1 MRPSS
6 HHFIVISVIA
16 VAAVAMATVAAFL
29 PATSGARPA
38 LTDIVTE
45 RPPTTVPSRPT
56 GAVAQAA
63 QAVQAAASNT
73 RPITSGGVTQPI
85 TCAWP
90 VESTPSK
97 ANVAYPDSNAT
108 YWTTPFIAQEG
119 MTITLNGTFP
129 TARFFSFVVYNSAGQ
144 DFTTNGIPSSLTDY
158 QMVPDPGTQNPWVT
172 ASAASGTYSVTLMNG
187 VTSGMTNAI
196 PLTPS
201 TPSTPLLKGI
211 PAITGFVTMRVYL
224 PANNNANAI
233 PLPTMTISTDNGAKV
248 TTLKQCASAQKTPS
262 MKTQIMK
269 AAIAKMLTQTL
280 AGKAGTPPTTSGTCS
295 ASLVFCKA
303 GGSTTP
309 FPNSDSGYVAARY
322 QPAAGYV
329 TVVKA
334 KMPKSATAYGNGPGV
349 WPASGINL
357 RYWSFCN
364 YVYAKPYPVVTVGP
378 IMGCTADQDMPLV
391 NGTATVVIS
400 SLKDRPVSTLGPK
413 AKLGWLPTSPTNTT
427 AEEVIAI
434 RNMLA
439 APTFTQSVMNAE
451 NSNQASAQSTMGPYY
466 PSGVQCTTATFA
478 KGGAAGCFKNPAS
491 PS

>member
-6 HHFIVISVIA
+6 HHFHVITVISV
-16 VAAVAMATVAAFL
+16 AAVGMYTGAAFL

-158 QMVPDPGTQNPWVT
+158 QMVPDPGTQNPWFT
-172 ASAASGTYSVTLMNG
+172 AGAASGTYSVTLMNG

-201 TPSTPLLKGI
+201 TPSTPLL
-211 PAITGFVTMRVYL
+211 
-224 PANNNANAI
+224 
-233 PLPTMTISTDNGAKV
+233 
-248 TTLKQCASAQKTPS
+248 
-262 MKTQIMK
+262 
-269 AAIAKMLTQTL
+269 
-280 AGKAGTPPTTSGTCS
+280 
-295 ASLVFCKA
+295 
-303 GGSTTP
+303 
-309 FPNSDSGYVAARY
+309 
-322 QPAAGYV
+322 
-329 TVVKA
+329 
-334 KMPKSATAYGNGPGV
+334 
-349 WPASGINL
+349 
-357 RYWSFCN
+357 
-364 YVYAKPYPVVTVGP
+364 
-378 IMGCTADQDMPLV
+378 
-391 NGTATVVIS
+391 
-400 SLKDRPVSTLGPK
+400 
-413 AKLGWLPTSPTNTT
+413 
-427 AEEVIAI
+427 
-434 RNMLA
+434 
-439 APTFTQSVMNAE
+439 
-451 NSNQASAQSTMGPYY
+451 
-466 PSGVQCTTATFA
+466 
-478 KGGAAGCFKNPAS
+478 
-491 PS
+491 